1 MSEVQDAI
9 QILYLTGQ
17 ISGTAAQMVYKI
29 LNTIYLS
36 KWKGKTSFSRL
47 RQIKGEEAVFLNA
60 ATENRLALKRIEQ
73 EMKAHGILF
82 ARLPDL
88 CGGDGRTQYVIA
100 PSDLP
105 KFKIFLLDHQAGP
118 YGSISVGPI
127 RPSDYIKT
135 GVDPKG
141 NPTPGLTAQAAFADQ
156 RQKRLLQKY
165 PDPKLLPES
174 SFLPPVTILRG
185 ERNPP
190 PTTCHYIQDIPMARH
205 SRWRMYRLDPLHAL
219 LLPRLPGEK
228 ESPRREKRRE
238 AIYDQEHYC
247 VLNLKNGS
255 YWMETGEQIY
265 RRHLQAKKEKVE
277 KQYADY
283 LAWNEQRIRRP
294 PIHRGRPEKRR

>member
-17 ISGTAAQMVYKI
+17 ISGAAAQMVYKI
-29 LNTIYLS
+29 LNTVYLS

-47 RQIKGEEAVFLNA
+47 RQIKGEEALFLNA
-60 ATENRLALKRIEQ
+60 ATEDRLALRRIEQ

-88 CGGDGRTQYVIA
+88 CGGDGRTQYVIS

-118 YGSISVGPI
+118 YGSISVGLI
-127 RPSDYIKT
+127 RPSDYIKS

-156 RQKRLLQKY
+156 RQKRLLQKH
-165 PDPKLLPES
+165 PNPKLLPEAP
-174 SFLPPVTILRG
+174 FLPPETIEKG
-185 ERNPP
+185 ERNDPSA
-190 PTTCHYIQDIPMARH
+190 TCHYIQDIPMAQH
-205 SRWRMYRLDPLHAL
+205 SRWRMYRLDPPHAL

-228 ESPRREKRRE
+228 ESPRNEKRRE
-238 AIYDQEHYC
+238 VIYDQEHYC

-255 YWMETGEQIY
+255 YWLETGEKVY
-265 RRHLQAKKEKVE
+265 RRHLQAKVE

-283 LAWNEQRIRRP
+283 LAWNEPRIRRP
-294 PIHRGRPEKRR
+294 PARGKKPEKRR